1 MTDLLGNELNIGD
14 KVVYA
19 ICNRDTKDLDYG
31 IVTKISEKL
40 CFCKSIIKPK
50 YWTIAKRKYNQVIKV
65 G

>member
-1 MTDLLGNELNIGD
+1 MHSIKILKKKIMTDLLGNELNIGD

-40 CFCKSIIKPK
+40 CFCK
-50 YWTIAKRKYNQVIKV
+50 
-65 G
+65 